1 MKGVLNMKIFVLHAS
16 MFGHTEVFGNAI
28 ADGARQIDGCEVI
41 YKSVEEVDPDELK
54 DAAGIIWGS
63 SGIFGEPNSK
73 MATFF
78 SKLGQLWFTGAL
90 QGKVGGVFATTS
102 TQHGGVENICR
113 ALQTPMQHHG
123 MVIVSNAGPVNA
135 DRAQYGNPYGATAVI
150 PVETSQN
157 APMNKP
163 NDTEMQIAREYGK
176 LVATTAQKL
185 HQ

>member
-1 MKGVLNMKIFVLHAS
+1 MKIFVLHGS
-16 MFGHTEVFGNAI
+16 IYGHTEVLGTAI
-28 ADGARQIDGCEVI
+28 VDGAKEVEGAEVI
-41 YKSVEEVDPDELK
+41 FKSVDDVEPDDLK
-54 DAAGIIWGS
+54 EAAGIIWGS
-63 SGIFGEPNSK
+63 SGIFGEPNLK

-90 QGKVGGVFATTS
+90 KGKVGGVFATTS

-150 PVETSQN
+150 PVETGKD

-163 NDTEMQIAREYGK
+163 NDVEMQIAREYGK
-176 LVATTAQKL
+176 LVAETARKL
-185 HQ
+185 HS